1 MAWDDDPY
9 DSSLISSIDP
19 RIQSNPFIDEAAGLR
34 IQNEY
39 LDRQRR
45 QQQGGGREQ
54 SGKGSWY
61 SQLPEHGWIDR
72 QDKPG
77 SNALGV
83 PDSEQGIALPS
94 KSTLGQ
100 WFDVTAPNGET
111 FRLQQTDVGPST
123 RTGRGIDISA
133 AAAHQ
138 MGYTPKDFPT
148 DGGFSWKPANGPPS
162 GAEAAATGSPA
173 GNPVQADEL
182 GSVAALPY
190 GRRTMDETQQQP
202 PGLFQSL
209 FGGLG
214 GGQQQGGQQQPGL
227 LGALSDPETMGYLG
241 MMVKALS
248 PYSNVDPQGMLKLA
262 QAKQKEAQ
270 DLTLRQQQ
278 LQLNTRAQDR
288 AEMESER
295 PQYITRPDGSI
306 VAVPRQGG
314 SPTIITP
321 GVKDLGE
328 TAKQKDYAFAVKQ
341 GYKGSFEEF
350 NALTSM
356 SPEKSQ
362 DSIIGKKLGEE
373 QIDIQKQGFNASA
386 QIAQLNQMEKLMDTP
401 GFRTGSGAGFQQTL
415 QKAWVAMG
423 GDPKAPASV
432 EAFNALAQKSVVEDL
447 GSLGTG
453 ISNADRD
460 FLSGT
465 AANIA
470 NTPEGN
476 RQIIAVKRALAE
488 RKKEMALL
496 ARDYAKSHNGRLDV
510 GFYQAA
516 EDYAQK
522 NPMFKDVPAPAGGS
536 GPSAAPASA
545 PAPAPASAPSSALND
560 ARTAIQRGAP
570 RDKVIERLRSMGI
583 DPGGL

>member
-1 MAWDDDPY
+1 MAAWEY
-9 DSSLISSIDP
+9 DSSLINSIDP
-19 RIQSNPFIDEAAGLR
+19 RISGNPYIDEGAGLR
-34 IQNEY
+34 IQNEF
-39 LDRQRR
+39 LDQQRR
-45 QQQGGGREQ
+45 QQQLMQQGGGREQ

-83 PDSEQGIALPS
+83 PDSQQGIALPS

-111 FRLQQTDVGPST
+111 FRLQQTDIGPST

-182 GSVAALPY
+182 GSVAAAPY
-190 GRRTMDETQQQP
+190 GRPNMNDDNQAQP
-202 PGLFQSL
+202 PGLMQSL
-209 FGGLG
+209 FGGLFG
-214 GGQQQGGQQQPGL
+214 GGQQQGAGGVGGL
-227 LGALSDPETMGYLG
+227 VGAIDPQKMAYLG
-241 MMVKALS
+241 MIAKGLD
-248 PYSNVDPQGMLKLA
+248 PYSSIDPQAMLKNA
-262 QAKQKEAQ
+262 QQAQ
-270 DLTLRQQQ
+270 QDAMDRQIRQQQ

-328 TAKQKDYAFAVKQ
+328 TAKQKDYAFAVKN
-341 GYKGSFEEF
+341 GFKGSFEEF
-350 NALTSM
+350 NAQTSM
-356 SPEKSQ
+356 APEKAYDVKQ
-362 DSIIGKKLGEE
+362 NTQLAEE
-373 QIDIQKQGFNASA
+373 QINIQKQGFNAA
-386 QIAQLNQMEKLMDTP
+386 PQIAMLNQMEKLMDTP
-401 GFRTGSGAGFQQTL
+401 GFRSGTGAAFQQTL
-415 QKAWVAMG
+415 NKAWTAMG

-432 EAFNALAQKSVVEDL
+432 EAFNALAQKSVIDDL

-460 FLSGT
+460 YISGT
-465 AANIA
+465 AASIA

-476 RQIIAVKRALAE
+476 KQIIAVKRALAQ
-488 RKKEMALL
+488 RKQEIAAL
-496 ARDYAKSHNGRLDV
+496 ARDYAKAHGGRLDI
-510 GFYQAA
+510 GFYDVA
-516 EDYAQK
+516 EGYAQK
-522 NPMFKDVPAPAGGS
+522 NPMFKDVPTPGGD
-536 GPSAAPASA
+536 GGGGANAAPASA
-545 PAPAPASAPSSALND
+545 PPRPPSVPPGSAYSPSRKQWRTPDGQIID
-560 ARTAIQRGAP
+560 AGQ
-570 RDKVIERLRSMGI
+570 
-583 DPGGL
+583 